1 MYKKLIIQIFTPK
14 NMDKILYFERCG
26 DHTEEVLAFSKKF
39 AEENGVN
46 DIVVASTTGKTGL
59 RASEIFKGYN
69 LVIVTHCAGFREPG
83 RLELKDE
90 YRHAIE
96 GNGGKIL
103 VATHA
108 LSGVER
114 AFRKKF
120 DTIGPV
126 EIIANAFRC
135 LGEGTKVCIEIALMA
150 ADAGLVPVDRDV
162 ICIAGTS
169 SGADTSLLIRPS
181 YSMNFFDLKVKKVL
195 CKPAN
200 F

>member
-1 MYKKLIIQIFTPK
+1 
-14 NMDKILYFERCG
+14 MDKILYFEKCG
-26 DHTEEVLAFSKKF
+26 AHTEEVLEFCKKF
-39 AEENGVN
+39 AEENGVS

-69 LVIVTHCAGFREPG
+69 LVVVTHCAGFREQG
-83 RLELKDE
+83 RLELKEE
-90 YRHAIE
+90 YRSAIE
-96 GNGGKIL
+96 RNGGKIL
-103 VATHA
+103 IATHA

-135 LGEGTKVCIEIALMA
+135 FGEGTKVCVEIALMA
-150 ADAGLVPVDRDV
+150 ADSGLIPVDKNV
-162 ICIAGTS
+162 ICVAGTG
-169 SGADTSLLIRPS
+169 SGADTSLLIKPA

-195 CKPAN
+195 CKPLD

>member
-1 MYKKLIIQIFTPK
+1 
-14 NMDKILYFERCG
+14 MDKVICFERCG
-26 DHTEEVLAFSKKF
+26 DHTEEVLTFCKKF
-39 AEENGVN
+39 AEENGVK

-59 RASEIFKGYN
+59 KASEIFKGYN
-69 LVIVTHCAGFREPG
+69 LIVVTHCAGFREPG
-83 RLELKDE
+83 LLELREE
-90 YRHAIE
+90 YRRVIE
-96 GNGGKIL
+96 GNGGKII

-135 LGEGTKVCIEIALMA
+135 FGEGTKVCIEIALMA
-150 ADAGLVPVDRDV
+150 ADAGLVPVNRDI
-162 ICIAGTS
+162 ICIAGTG
-169 SGADTSLLIRPS
+169 SGADTSLLIRPA
-181 YSMNFFDLKVKKVL
+181 YSMNFFELKVKKVL
-195 CKPAN
+195 CKPTT

>member
-1 MYKKLIIQIFTPK
+1 
-14 NMDKILYFERCG
+14 MDKIIYFEKCG
-26 DHTEEVLAFSKKF
+26 DHTEEVLMFCKKF
-39 AEENGVN
+39 AEENGIK

-59 RASEIFKGYN
+59 KASEIFKGYN
-69 LVIVTHCAGFREPG
+69 LIIVTHCAGFRESG
-83 RLELKDE
+83 LLELKEE
-90 YRHAIE
+90 YRRAIE
-96 GNGGKIL
+96 ENGGKIL

-126 EIIANAFRC
+126 EIIANALRC
-135 LGEGTKVCIEIALMA
+135 FGEGTKVCIEIALMA
-150 ADAGLVPVDRDV
+150 ADAGLVPVEKDI
-162 ICIAGTS
+162 ICIAGTG
-169 SGADTSLLIRPS
+169 SGADTSLLIRPA

-195 CKPAN
+195 CKPTN